1 MLNKIRKG
9 ADSFFVRLILGLIAF
24 SFVGIGGVS
33 FMKGNS
39 MGDAVTF
46 SDADPISV
54 EKFMRVK
61 AQEIDAIQR
70 ENGIDLTEEQIAQ
83 LGIDNGIL
91 QRLINE
97 SMIAWLAKYY
107 DFDISDD
114 QIIKVVRQSP
124 YFKNEAG
131 NFDLNIFKATF
142 KNSKQREEEYLENL
156 KSRLIKG
163 TMINVFMDSYIPP
176 KIMTDNIVAYMAENR
191 TVDIFEI
198 KLNNIPKDWKASEPE
213 ELIVKDFYEAN
224 KTDFITPEL
233 RSFNYIKASS
243 KFLSKSLQISD
254 EEIKQYYEENK
265 EEFPAKNFASVKSE
279 VKTMLKKVKLD
290 ELLAEL
296 SKNFGDDIAGGLSL
310 AEIAEKYELEI
321 NSVENIS
328 KDSMSASNEDE
339 IVELTNNVFEM
350 IEGELS
356 YPIELQEQGEILI
369 VELKSISPAKQQALE
384 EVASSIKEI
393 LKNKQLA
400 NNNIKIL
407 DKLKSEY
414 TNSGSAAKL
423 KSDGVTIV
431 NASFLRAE
439 LQTESNYPPAL
450 LAAIFQTPANT
461 STPVIKT
468 DNKAYFA
475 FVRTIK
481 TDSKKAAKIS
491 KGSLDHISSTIR
503 EGMMHEIIGHLVR
516 KNNTQIKL

>member
-9 ADSFFVRLILGLIAF
+9 ADSFFVRLILGFIAF

-33 FMKGNS
+33 FMNGNS
-39 MGDAVTF
+39 RGNAVTF
-46 SDADPISV
+46 SDAEPISV

-61 AQEIDAIQR
+61 AQEIDAIQK
-70 ENGIDLTEEQIAQ
+70 ENGIDLTEEQISQ
-83 LGIDNGIL
+83 LGLDNGIL

-97 SMIAWLAKYY
+97 SMVAYLAKYY

-114 QIIKVVRQSP
+114 QLIKMVRQAP

-142 KNSKQREEEYLENL
+142 KNSKQKEEEYLEGL

-163 TMINVFMDSYIPP
+163 TMLNVFMDSYIPP
-176 KIMTDNIVAYMAENR
+176 KIMTDNIVNYMAENR

-198 KLNNIPKDWKASEPE
+198 KLNNTPKDWKASEPE
-213 ELIVKDFYEAN
+213 EITVKDFYEAR
-224 KTDFITPEL
+224 KDGFITPEL

-243 KFLSKSLQISD
+243 KFLSKNLQISD

-265 EEFPAKNFASVKSE
+265 EEFSAKNFSAAKSE
-279 VKTMLKKVKLD
+279 VKEMLTKLKLD

-296 SKNFGDDIAGGLSL
+296 SKNFGDDIAGGLSF

-321 NSVENIS
+321 NSIENTS
-328 KDSMSASNEDE
+328 KDSMNASNKDE
-339 IVELTNNVFEM
+339 IVELASSVFEM

-369 VELKSISPAKQQALE
+369 VELKSISPARQQMLE
-384 EVASSIKEI
+384 EVEGTIKEI
-393 LKNKQLA
+393 IKNKQLA
-400 NNNIKIL
+400 NANIKIL
-407 DKLKSEY
+407 EKLKSEY
-414 TNSGSAAKL
+414 KNSSSASKL

-439 LQTESNYPPAL
+439 LPAENSYPEAL
-450 LAAIFQTPANT
+450 IASIFQTPAEAST
-461 STPVIKT
+461 SIIQT

-475 FVRTIK
+475 FVRSIK
-481 TDSKKAAKIS
+481 TDTKKAAKIS
-491 KGSLDHISSTIR
+491 KGSLDHISSTLR
-503 EGMMHEIIGHLVR
+503 EGIMHEIIGHLI
-516 KNNTQIKL
+516 KQNNTKIKL